1 MVRRQHD
8 RDERARKQQE
18 QPREQ
23 HRVDAARLPVTRR
36 TAPVA
41 PGLGRVDWRRRER
54 HRDSRHLTVNLLLLE
69 PDELDARGRATLDDS
84 RARHL
89 LGVLR
94 VVPDQT
100 VRIGVVDGGS
110 GTGRVLAAAAGRVTL
125 ECTID
130 AAPRRPAVDLLLA
143 VPRPKVLRRLWA
155 QLAALGAG
163 RIILTNAA
171 RVERNYFDTHLL
183 EPAGYRPLLLEGLQ
197 QARDTQLP
205 IVSVHRQFRIL
216 VEDHLDALTGP
227 SLRVVADPSAGEP
240 IAGVAAREHGQRIL
254 LAIGPE
260 GGWNGFELELLGAHG
275 FHAVG
280 LGPRTLRS
288 DTACVALLALAH
300 EALRGRSLAIEGA
313 VSGEG
318 FQGSTPTGTD
328 RT

>member
-1 MVRRQHD
+1 M
-8 RDERARKQQE
+8 
-18 QPREQ
+18 
-23 HRVDAARLPVTRR
+23 
-36 TAPVA
+36 
-41 PGLGRVDWRRRER
+41 
-54 HRDSRHLTVNLLLLE
+54 NLLLLE
-69 PDELDARGRATLDDS
+69 PHELDATGCATLSDG

-89 LGVLR
+89 LDVLR
-94 VVPDQT
+94 VVPEQT
-100 VRIGVVDGGS
+100 IRVGVVDGGS
-110 GTGRVLAAAAGRVTL
+110 GTGRVVLAEACRVTL
-125 ECTID
+125 ECTLD
-130 AAPRRPAVDLLLA
+130 AAAPRPAVDLLLA
-143 VPRPKVLRRLWA
+143 VPRPKVLGRLWA
-155 QLAALGAG
+155 QFAALGVG

-216 VEDHLDALTGP
+216 VEDHLDALAGA
-227 SLRVVADPSAGEP
+227 SLRLVADPSAGAP
-240 IAGVAAREHGQRIL
+240 VTSVVARQDRQRLL

-260 GGWNGFELELLGAHG
+260 GGWNRFELELLGAHG

-280 LGPRTLRS
+280 LGARPLRS
-288 DTACVALLALAH
+288 DTACIALLALAH
-300 EALRGRSLAIEGA
+300 EALRSHRLAVEGTA